1 MQRGSRQL
9 HRNCQS
15 ARECRLDL
23 RSQFRPFR
31 QRKSSIFIGKKNDEK
46 MMDKHRLGCYF
57 LQSVQMKK
65 FVKTCMLF
73 FRERPASPAVP
84 SIQSLEKPAQTIL

>member
-46 MMDKHRLGCYF
+46 MMDKHRLGYYF
-57 LQSVQMKK
+57 FTISSDEKI
-65 FVKTCMLF
+65 CENPHSLF
-73 FRERPASPAVP
+73 S
-84 SIQSLEKPAQTIL
+84 